1 MLGEQVIDM
10 HLIFKERDE
19 SKHFYIIEITNNE
32 TVGVE
37 FRNQNDAITFLK
49 TIKEIQT
56 RNTRLIQIE
65 RLSTDLEKD
74 HYATTFLKTINSIQ
88 TKNTSSIQTETL
100 SSENEN
106 NDYYPATTRGS
117 LNIKDIIKDHL
128 MNGLNITPTTES
140 SCLRIDTST
149 VKTGKEANEP
159 VMEYDSSENTVNS
172 LYVATNIEDFSSGR
186 AQTNVR
192 SQSEASVK
200 ASIHKNTAQ
209 GEKTSTNAIDT
220 SRDLKMPDGEQHAFV
235 ATARGKN
242 CDVNLTQEVHINEKG
257 SSTLLHTPCNDLA
270 SNETKQPILESS
282 LQPPR
287 TSSTVWKMEEENC
300 FEDQTNENIISK
312 NDSTILLETPTVNGI
327 LNEPKQVVLEPCSL
341 VLTAASDEVIQSYSI
356 KKKLVRRG
364 TISKFDIASPMPSS
378 MIHIAGIR
386 QHGNNGR
393 KPIDIEIARRELL
406 KVAGLNEDDFSSPE
420 KLEQLNKFCES
431 NNVLQSIDGYI
442 EKHSMLP
449 SSVGEQIESVI
460 WYCWDVSKVKDENTK
475 KYRMD
480 CVSCAKKHKE
490 KRKLRKKSEPS
501 SPQSRPN
508 GLDSGDT
515 AKRDPKNEETS
526 RAPENVIQA
535 KKTLLDE
542 DCNKNHSEGSVIYQ
556 TSITPSLEPVGFRHG
571 TIQGGNVPPP
581 PPPPPA
587 FKTEPPS
594 EAGRVN
600 GGLKPPKTYK
610 NMVKKEEDTSMVGLL
625 HKALDVIQEANQS
638 NDDFNDDDDGDW
650 DNWSDGE

>member
-1 MLGEQVIDM
+1 M
-10 HLIFKERDE
+10 HLVLKERDE
-19 SKHFYIIEITNNE
+19 SKHFYIIEVTNNE
-32 TVGVE
+32 TIGVE

-88 TKNTSSIQTETL
+88 TKNPSSIQTETL
-100 SSENEN
+100 SSENEDN
-106 NDYYPATTRGS
+106 EYYPATTKGS
-117 LNIKDIIKDHL
+117 FDIKDITNDHL
-128 MNGLNITPTTES
+128 INGLNKIPTPES
-140 SCLRIDTST
+140 SCLKIDAFT
-149 VKTGKEANEP
+149 VKTGKEVNEP
-159 VMEYDSSENTVNS
+159 LMEYDPRENTVNP
-172 LYVATNIEDFSSGR
+172 LCVATDIEDFSSGR
-186 AQTNVR
+186 AQTKLR
-192 SQSEASVK
+192 SQSEESVK

-209 GEKTSTNAIDT
+209 GDETSSNAINT
-220 SRDLKMPDGEQHAFV
+220 SRALKMHDGQQDAFV

-242 CDVNLTQEVHINEKG
+242 CDVNLTQENHINEKG
-257 SSTLLHTPCNDLA
+257 SNTLLHTPCNDLA
-270 SNETKQPILESS
+270 SNETNQTILDSS
-282 LQPPR
+282 LQPSR

-300 FEDQTNENIISK
+300 FEGQIKENIINK

-327 LNEPKQVVLEPCSL
+327 SNEPKQVVLEPCSL

-356 KKKLVRRG
+356 KKRLVRRG
-364 TISKFDIASPMPSS
+364 TISKFDIAAPMPSS

-449 SSVGEQIESVI
+449 SSVGEQIKSVI
-460 WYCWDVSKVKDENTK
+460 WYCWDVSKVIDEKTK

-480 CVSCAKKHKE
+480 CVSCVKKYKE
-490 KRKLRKKSEPS
+490 KRKLRKKSVPCR
-501 SPQSRPN
+501 PQSRQN
-508 GLDSGDT
+508 GLGSGVT
-515 AKRDPKNEETS
+515 AKQVPKHEETS
-526 RAPENVIQA
+526 RAPENVKQA
-535 KKTLLDE
+535 KSPHLDK
-542 DCNKNHSEGSVIYQ
+542 DCNTNHSEASAVYQ
-556 TSITPSLEPVGFRHG
+556 TSITPGLEQVDFPHG
-571 TIQGGNVPPP
+571 TLQGGNVPPP

-587 FKTEPPS
+587 FQTEPPS
-594 EAGRVN
+594 EPGRVN

>member
-1 MLGEQVIDM
+1 M
-10 HLIFKERDE
+10 HLVFKERDE

-32 TVGVE
+32 TIGVE

-74 HYATTFLKTINSIQ
+74 HYATSFLKTINSIQ

-117 LNIKDIIKDHL
+117 LNIKDMKNDHL
-128 MNGLNITPTTES
+128 INGLNETPTPES
-140 SCLRIDTST
+140 SCLRIQTPT
-149 VKTGKEANEP
+149 AKTGKEVNEP
-159 VMEYDSSENTVNS
+159 VMEYDPSENTVFS
-172 LYVATNIEDFSSGR
+172 LYDATNIEDFSSGR
-186 AQTNVR
+186 AQNNGR
-192 SQSEASVK
+192 SPSEASVK
-200 ASIHKNTAQ
+200 ISIHKNKAQ
-209 GEKTSTNAIDT
+209 GDETSTNAINT
-220 SRDLKMPDGEQHAFV
+220 SKDLMMYDGEQDAFV
-235 ATARGKN
+235 TTARGKN
-242 CDVNLTQEVHINEKG
+242 CDVNLTQEIHINEKG
-257 SSTLLHTPCNDLA
+257 SNTLLHTPCNDLA
-270 SNETKQPILESS
+270 SNETKQTILESS

-300 FEDQTNENIISK
+300 FEDQTKENIINK
-312 NDSTILLETPTVNGI
+312 NDSTILQETPTVNGT
-327 LNEPKQVVLEPCSL
+327 LNGPKQVVLEPCSL
-341 VLTAASDEVIQSYSI
+341 VLTAASDEVIRSYSI
-356 KKKLVRRG
+356 KRKLVRRG
-364 TISKFDIASPMPSS
+364 TISKFDIAPPMPSS

-490 KRKLRKKSEPS
+490 KRKLRKRSVPCRS
-501 SPQSRPN
+501 QSRQN
-508 GLDSGDT
+508 GLDSGVT
-515 AKRDPKNEETS
+515 AIRVPNNEETS
-526 RAPENVIQA
+526 RAPENVLQA
-535 KKTLLDE
+535 KIPLPDKY
-542 DCNKNHSEGSVIYQ
+542 CNTNHLEGSVIHQ
-556 TSITPSLEPVGFRHG
+556 TSITPSLEPVGFPHG
-571 TIQGGNVPPP
+571 TIQVGNVPPP
-581 PPPPPA
+581 PPPPK
-587 FKTEPPS
+587 FKIEPPS
-594 EAGRVN
+594 EPVRVN
-600 GGLKPPKTYK
+600 GGLKPPKTSK
-610 NMVKKEEDTSMVGLL
+610 NMIKKEEDTSMVGLL

-650 DNWSDGE
+650 NNWSDGE